1 MDRERAFPNAAGWP
15 WLVAATATALIL
27 TPTLLGLPGSNSLA
41 QVVGPAAPP
50 AGGGQGMGPKGYRSA
65 DAHFIVMMI
74 PHHEGAIAMA
84 DLALK
89 RARHPEIR
97 ALAERIRT
105 SQSQEN
111 AQMRRWYG
119 QWFGGPV
126 PVWPGPGRGMGMGMG
141 PGMGMGMGMPGMGTS
156 LLALREASDF
166 DRAFLEQMI
175 AHHRMGVM
183 MASHAQWSTV
193 HSELRELQ
201 AAMVKV
207 QSQEIAQM
215 AQWYQQWY
223 GSGSTT

>member
-1 MDRERAFPNAAGWP
+1 
-15 WLVAATATALIL
+15 
-27 TPTLLGLPGSNSLA
+27 
-41 QVVGPAAPP
+41 
-50 AGGGQGMGPKGYRSA
+50 
-65 DAHFIVMMI
+65 MMI

-105 SQSQEN
+105 SQTQEN

-126 PVWPGPGRGMGMGMG
+126 PVWAGPGRGWGMGMG
-141 PGMGMGMGMPGMGTS
+141 PGMGMPGMGTS
-156 LLALREASDF
+156 LLALREAPDF

-193 HSELRELQ
+193 HPELRELQ

-215 AQWYQQWY
+215 EQWYRQWY